1 MAYHASGR
9 SAALYEAN
17 YGHPVTVALNKA
29 LAARR
34 MKRSTGGVLSPRGLM
49 LLGGPGQEAEAEAD
63 IASMALQPIPLEE
76 ARARVPILDTSH
88 VTRAAFH
95 DEAWDLDTDR
105 MVQHFARTIRS
116 NGGQVRTGATAT
128 AISRDGKVWRVT
140 TSDGADHTA
149 RVLLNAAGAW
159 ADSVAVLA
167 GLPPLGLQPLR
178 RSIARMPAPGQH
190 DVSGWP
196 MLIGAGE
203 SWYAKPDAGA
213 WLVSPAEEHPVP
225 EPHDAF
231 ADDMVL
237 AEGIARYQPFV
248 TEEVTRVTGSWAGLR
263 TFAPD
268 RCLVLGPDPLCPDFV
283 WIRRSGRLRVPDRT
297 SREPA
302 RRRAYRG
309 ARTCPAGRYRRGAAP
324 RPAEV
329 RAVGRRVTR
338 SETHHS
344 GGRAMTSSP
353 SEGDPRR
360 SAPAALRNRDAIAQ
374 ELARLA
380 PRQRARARESRRA
393 AGSMS
398 SAFASAL
405 PGLRWQPTDPDPA
418 QRASVAAWIAAEGSA
433 NIDAPR
439 ALDVSQ
445 PGWALDEAPA
455 DLVVVVNLLHLITAP
470 RDAGRAGGGSPR
482 SSHRA
487 GSPCSTDPSCA
498 MARPRASATP
508 PFTPNSRAGIPGSAT
523 RTWWMWSPPPSGT
536 A

>member
-1 MAYHASGR
+1 MIASTPSAPTRFLVWGALPPATPPPEFSCQDEETDRPDLHPGKKLPPEASAAPRGLAPRGGASPGDARGGAIPPLRLARVLRPCHPCPMTWDFIVIGGGIAGTSAGARVSESGSVLLLEAESALAYHTSGR

-29 LAARR
+29 SREAHETLD
-34 MKRSTGGVLSPRGLM
+34 GGVLSPRGLM

-63 IASMALQPIPLEE
+63 IASMALRPIPLEE

-128 AISRDGKVWRVT
+128 AISRDGQIWRVT

-248 TEEVTRVTGSWAGLR
+248 TEEVTRVTSSWAGLR

-283 WIRRSGRLRVPDRT
+283 WV
-297 SREPA
+297 
-302 RRRAYRG
+302 
-309 ARTCPAGRYRRGAAP
+309 AGQ
-324 RPAEV
+324 
-329 RAVGRRVTR
+329 
-338 SETHHS
+338 
-344 GGRAMTSSP
+344 GGYGFQT
-353 SEGDPRR
+353 
-360 SAPAALRNRDAIAQ
+360 APAA
-374 ELARLA
+374 
-380 PRQRARARESRRA
+380 
-393 AGSMS
+393 
-398 SAFASAL
+398 
-405 PGLRWQPTDPDPA
+405 
-418 QRASVAAWIAAEGSA
+418 
-433 NIDAPR
+433 
-439 ALDVSQ
+439 SQ
-445 PGWALDEAPA
+445 LVA
-455 DLVVVVNLLHLITAP
+455 DLI
-470 RDAGRAGGGSPR
+470 AGRAPALPVDIVAALRPDRLR
-482 SSHRA
+482 S
-487 GSPCSTDPSCA
+487 GL
-498 MARPRASATP
+498 SA
-508 PFTPNSRAGIPGSAT
+508 AV
-523 RTWWMWSPPPSGT
+523 
-536 A
+536 